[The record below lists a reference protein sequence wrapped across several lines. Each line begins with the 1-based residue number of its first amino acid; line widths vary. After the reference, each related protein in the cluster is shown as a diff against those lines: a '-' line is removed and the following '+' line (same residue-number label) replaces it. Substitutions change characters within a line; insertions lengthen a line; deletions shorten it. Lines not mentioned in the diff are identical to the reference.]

1 MQVDIAE
8 QKLILDYFAS
18 TMCIGSLVLRITA
31 LLLPRSFLSLH
42 RGLYEQNWTVPAVKY
57 LIPYYN

>member
-18 TMCIGSLVLRITA
+18 TVCMGSLVLWITA

-42 RGLYEQNWTVPAVKY
+42 RGLYAQN
-57 LIPYYN
+57 